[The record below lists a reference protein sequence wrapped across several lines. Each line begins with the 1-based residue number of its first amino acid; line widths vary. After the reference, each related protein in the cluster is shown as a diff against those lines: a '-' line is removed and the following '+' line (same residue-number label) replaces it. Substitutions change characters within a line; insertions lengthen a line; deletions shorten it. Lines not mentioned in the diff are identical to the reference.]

1 MKLKSFTT
9 KSGQTVILGK
19 MTVFVGPNNSGKS
32 QTLRDIR
39 ERMVDGQKSK
49 PVIIDNFDFE
59 IPTSVEECLED
70 IDVRDSN
77 YNIAHKTISGLQYDL
92 LSEDSRELYMPTLES
107 ELKKDTA
114 LNFILNNL
122 SRYYVTNLD
131 SSTRLKLILTTA
143 SFNPTSDNPSNLL
156 QALFLD
162 KKNERILIDAF
173 NAAFNMDIKLD
184 YSELISLCLRVAKEL
199 PHLPDDPQRA
209 YLITRD
215 LSKIDSQG
223 DGFKSFVGIVL
234 GLLFS
239 KKRIILLD
247 EPEAFLHPAQARFLG
262 KWIVDNSDIFE
273 GQILICTHNSNFL
286 SGVLSSDKKV
296 DIYRL
301 NRTENIT
308 HYNLLPA
315 DATDKLSKSPI
326 LSSQR
331 VVEGIFHKGVVVCE
345 ADADRA
351 VYQSVASIECNS
363 NQEILF
369 IHSHNKQTHKDVAK
383 LLYDAKIPVALIAD
397 IDIFNGEADLKNIL
411 DALGCNQDKRD
422 LLLEQRGRI
431 SNTVNMD
438 DSIIL
443 QNVIEK
449 IKEFMQQLENNEHQ
463 LSGAKSAYKRIEKEF
478 SSWKD
483 IKEKGIIGF
492 PAEIQDDVASLINDL
507 KSNGVFIVPVGELE
521 GWIDVGV
528 KRKNKWIIPALNKIH
543 AGKSPE
549 GLKTFVEEVLNY
561 FE

>member
-92 LSEDSRELYMPTLES
+92 LSKDSRELYMPTLES

-114 LNFILNNL
+114 LNFILNNI
-122 SRYYVTNLD
+122 SRYYVTNLN

-215 LSKIDSQG
+215 LSKIDS
-223 DGFKSFVGIVL
+223 
-234 GLLFS
+234 
-239 KKRIILLD
+239 
-247 EPEAFLHPAQARFLG
+247 
-262 KWIVDNSDIFE
+262 
-273 GQILICTHNSNFL
+273 
-286 SGVLSSDKKV
+286 
-296 DIYRL
+296 
-301 NRTENIT
+301 
-308 HYNLLPA
+308 
-315 DATDKLSKSPI
+315 
-326 LSSQR
+326 
-331 VVEGIFHKGVVVCE
+331 
-345 ADADRA
+345 
-351 VYQSVASIECNS
+351 
-363 NQEILF
+363 
-369 IHSHNKQTHKDVAK
+369 
-383 LLYDAKIPVALIAD
+383 
-397 IDIFNGEADLKNIL
+397 
-411 DALGCNQDKRD
+411 
-422 LLLEQRGRI
+422 
-431 SNTVNMD
+431 
-438 DSIIL
+438 
-443 QNVIEK
+443 
-449 IKEFMQQLENNEHQ
+449 
-463 LSGAKSAYKRIEKEF
+463 
-478 SSWKD
+478 
-483 IKEKGIIGF
+483 
-492 PAEIQDDVASLINDL
+492 
-507 KSNGVFIVPVGELE
+507 
-521 GWIDVGV
+521 
-528 KRKNKWIIPALNKIH
+528 
-543 AGKSPE
+543 
-549 GLKTFVEEVLNY
+549 
-561 FE
+561 

>member
-1 MKLKSFTT
+1 MAKQFFW
-9 KSGQTVILGK
+9 GK

-32 QTLRDIR
+32 QTLSGKSQTLRDKR
-39 ERMVDGQKSK
+39 VRMVDGQKSK

-59 IPTSVEECLED
+59 ISTSVEECLED

-92 LSEDSRELYMPTLES
+92 LSKDSRELYMPTLES

-114 LNFILNNL
+114 LNFILNNI
-122 SRYYVTNLD
+122 SRYYVANLD

-184 YSELISLCLRVAKEL
+184 YSELISLCLRVAKKL
-199 PHLPDDPQRA
+199 PHLPDDPQQA

-223 DGFKSFVGIVL
+223 DDFKSFVGIVL

-247 EPEAFLHPAQARFLG
+247 EPEAFLHPAQAKFLG

-273 GQILICTHNSNFL
+273 GKILICTHNSNFL

-301 NRTENIT
+301 NRTENVT
-308 HYNLLPA
+308 HYNLLPP

-397 IDIFNGEADLKNIL
+397 MISLM
-411 DALGCNQDKRD
+411 
-422 LLLEQRGRI
+422 GRLT
-431 SNTVNMD
+431 SKT
-438 DSIIL
+438 
-443 QNVIEK
+443 
-449 IKEFMQQLENNEHQ
+449 
-463 LSGAKSAYKRIEKEF
+463 
-478 SSWKD
+478 SWM
-483 IKEKGIIGF
+483 
-492 PAEIQDDVASLINDL
+492 
-507 KSNGVFIVPVGELE
+507 
-521 GWIDVGV
+521 
-528 KRKNKWIIPALNKIH
+528 H
-543 AGKSPE
+543 
-549 GLKTFVEEVLNY
+549 
-561 FE
+561 